1 MTTPFIAN
9 DSAGIIDPFI
19 FALLLVPLSYMGI
32 CLMGFTIGSIG
43 SRRGFLRIFL
53 SSLFCCL
60 LVFCLLIPAELSL
73 PFIEKDPELAVLYE
87 GLDVS
92 SGYEWPPLWV
102 VICEIILL
110 IMGVL
115 VPLWIGRVY
124 TKLSWLRSILVTIGI
139 AGATAATWAVMFLA
153 GVFFAIMSQS

>member
-9 DSAGIIDPFI
+9 DSVGTIAPFT
-19 FALLLVPLSYMGI
+19 LLLVPLSYMGI
-32 CLMGFTIGSIG
+32 CLIGFTIGSIG

-60 LVFCLLIPAELSL
+60 LVFCLLIPAVVSL
-73 PFIEKDPELAVLYE
+73 PVSEKDPELAVLYE
-87 GLDVS
+87 ELDIS
-92 SGYEWPPLWV
+92 SGYEWSLWV

-115 VPLWIGRVY
+115 VPLWIGKVY

-153 GVFFAIMSQS
+153 GVFFAIMSQ

>member
-1 MTTPFIAN
+1 MTTPFLAN
-9 DSAGIIDPFI
+9 DSVGIIDSFI

-73 PFIEKDPELAVLYE
+73 TFIEKKPELAILYE

-92 SGYEWPPLWV
+92 SGYESPLWV
-102 VICEIILL
+102 DICKIILL
-110 IMGVL
+110 IMSVL
-115 VPLWIGRVY
+115 VPLWIGRGY

-139 AGATAATWAVMFLA
+139 AGATAATWVAMFLA
-153 GVFFAIMSQS
+153 GVFFAIISQS

>member
-9 DSAGIIDPFI
+9 DSVGTIAP

-32 CLMGFTIGSIG
+32 CLIGFTIGSIG

-60 LVFCLLIPAELSL
+60 LVFCLLIPALVSL
-73 PFIEKDPELAVLYE
+73 PVSEKDPELAVLYE
-87 GLDVS
+87 ELDVS
-92 SGYEWPPLWV
+92 SGYEWTLWV

-115 VPLWIGRVY
+115 VPLWIGKVY